1 MITESAAIIISI
13 WGAILSTILA
23 GLKIWEIYVSY
34 AFDSRPEEGNKII
47 VYNLSKTFIMINYW
61 EVLFI
66 KRHYGDVA
74 NPTN

>member
-23 GLKIWEIYVSY
+23 GLKIWEIYCDRMRLDVSY

-47 VYNLSKTFIMINYW
+47 VYNLSKTFIMIVPT
-61 EVLFI
+61 EVPI
-66 KRHYGDVA
+66 SK
-74 NPTN
+74 P